1 MKPRGV
7 FRGLVALAALGSL
20 VACGSTGSVGAGP
33 SVVAAAVPTKHPQ
46 GHHREPVEQVP
57 HHAIKVRGCP
67 LPARAPI
74 TSAPGSGRTVAL
86 TFDDGSSAYT
96 PQILAVLKRF
106 HVHAT
111 FFDTGLHDRTFPKY
125 AKAVIAAGDEI
136 GNHTYH
142 HPRNWGYL
150 KYFPRTVQRAEVA
163 DANAVLT
170 PLIGHAPCVMR
181 PPGGAYDAGS
191 LAIVRSLGMSLVL
204 WTTDTEDWRQPPY
217 LSASYQ
223 QTILRNAEQG
233 IRWTHPILLM
243 HAGKASHEPNCSVK
257 RCAPGQVS
265 DFRGNTVA
273 ALPKIIKFYRDNGY
287 RFVTLS

>member
-7 FRGLVALAALGSL
+7 FRGGIALATLGSM
-20 VACGSTGSVGAGP
+20 VACGATVSVGEAPPGH
-33 SVVAAAVPTKHPQ
+33 SAVVLAKHPRK
-46 GHHREPVEQVP
+46 REVKPDHTAAPQ
-57 HHAIKVRGCP
+57 AIKVPGCP
-67 LPARAPI
+67 FPARTPI
-74 TSAPGSGRTVAL
+74 TSAPGQGRTVAL

-111 FFDTGLHDRTFPKY
+111 FFDTGLHDRAFPKD
-125 AKAVIAAGDEI
+125 AKAVTAAGDEI

-142 HPRNWGYL
+142 HLRNWGYL
-150 KYFPRTVQRAEVA
+150 KYFPRAVQRAEVA
-163 DANAVLT
+163 DANAVLK

-191 LAIVRSLGMSLVL
+191 LEIVRSMGMSLVL
-204 WTTDTEDWRQPPY
+204 WTTDAQDWRQPPY

-223 QTILRNAEQG
+223 QTILKNAEQG
-233 IRWTHPILLM
+233 IRWTHPIVLM
-243 HAGKASHEPNCSVK
+243 HAGKASSEPNCGAKKCVS
-257 RCAPGQVS
+257 GQVS

-273 ALPKIIKFYRDNGY
+273 VLARIITFYRDNGY